1 MSTPIFIGCDIGTS
15 GTKAVAVNLSGRILA
30 QASVTYDV
38 LKPQNNWAEQ
48 NPDVWLDAAVSTLR
62 QVIADISD
70 QSSIASICI
79 SALYGGTGVMCD
91 EQMHS
96 IRPVIIWMDRRAEEE
111 SREIRET
118 LGEDRLLEVTGN
130 GIDSYFGYT
139 KLLWVKKHEPENWAK
154 IRHIL
159 PVHSYI
165 VYQMSGTLCT
175 DYCSA
180 GNVGG
185 IYDYNTHSWSEE
197 MCGAMGIPYESLPHD
212 FRNPSDIIGTLNTE
226 YTEKLG
232 LKSPVPLCAGTVDCI
247 ASMLSA
253 SIVSPGDNAAVL
265 GTSLNWGYIHGRKPD
280 NPGLVSMPYCIE
292 PTRLSYTYG
301 GASTAGALPRW
312 FALNFC
318 GSDSGEAYDELE
330 RLIRD
335 QKVGPGSDGLIALP
349 YFMGER
355 TPIWDEKAT
364 GVLFGLTLAHTKA
377 HIYRAVLEAVAYSLL
392 HIMESMT
399 NPGAADSDP
408 GGSGSAVSGAGSS
421 GMAIEKIILVGGGA
435 RSAIWKQIFADVTG
449 LPVLTPV
456 QEIEAPLGDAFLA
469 AVGSGHI
476 TDYAAIHSWITM
488 NPPVLP
494 DKENHELYKK
504 HFALYK
510 ELYPALKDIMVKRSD
525 MLTGQTG
532 KE

>member
-15 GTKAVAVNLSGRILA
+15 GTKAVAVDVKGNILS

-38 LKPQNNWAEQ
+38 LKPQDNWAEQ
-48 NPDVWLDAAVSTLR
+48 EPEVWLDAATSTIR
-62 QVIADISD
+62 QVVTKLPAGTAP
-70 QSSIASICI
+70 ASICI

-91 EQMHS
+91 AQMNS
-96 IRPVIIWMDRRAEEE
+96 IRPVIIWMDRRAKAEGDMV
-111 SREIRET
+111 RET
-118 LGEDRLLEVTGN
+118 IGEERILEATGN

-139 KLLWVKKHEPENWAK
+139 KLLWVKAHEPENWAK
-154 IRHIL
+154 IRHIV
-159 PVHSYI
+159 PIHSYI
-165 VYQMSGTLCT
+165 IYKMTGTLCV

-185 IYDYNTHSWSEE
+185 IYDYRTHGWSEE
-197 MCGAMGIPYESLPHD
+197 MCRELNIPYGALPQD
-212 FRNPSDIIGTLNTE
+212 FRHPQDIIGTLNEE
-226 YTEKLG
+226 YQKRLG
-232 LKSPVPLCAGTVDCI
+232 LDCPVPLCTGTVDCI

-253 SIVSPGDNAAVL
+253 SIVRPGDNAAVL
-265 GTSLNWGYIHGRKPD
+265 GTSLNWGYIHDKRPD
-280 NPGLVSMPYCIE
+280 NANLVSMPYCID

-318 GSDSGEAYDELE
+318 GDDSGDTYDNLE
-330 RLIRD
+330 QMIAENH
-335 QKVGPGSDGLIALP
+335 VGPGSGGLIALP

-355 TPIWDEKAT
+355 TPIWDEKAS

-377 HIYRAVLEAVAYSLL
+377 HIYRAVLESVAYSLL

-399 NPGAADSDP
+399 GADAA
-408 GGSGSAVSGAGSS
+408 GSGTDGSGPAES

-435 RSAIWKQIFADVTG
+435 RSAVWKQIFADVTG

-469 AVGSGHI
+469 AMGAGYIKDPDVI
-476 TDYAAIHSWITM
+476 DSWIAM

-494 DKENHELYKK
+494 DKKNHELYQEY
-504 HFALYK
+504 FSLYK
-510 ELYPALKDIMVKRSD
+510 GLYPALKDTMEKRAKLLS
-525 MLTGQTG
+525 TP
-532 KE
+532 